1 MKAIILSIL
10 IFIGIECE
18 AQEQFTSLEWNAG
31 VAYTD
36 DTDGYFPGCS
46 YLIGTTYITKSNLVV
61 DAQIGLA
68 FPTGVTGKV
77 GVGFKAKNAI
87 ITAGIRPFP
96 SHAYLQLQWLP
107 NNKHHSFIFSF
118 EESAYSMTG
127 NDERIYGSLSYW
139 YDLSAYSIRLATVG
153 YRWNLGSKFG
163 RK

>member
-10 IFIGIECE
+10 VFIGIECE
-18 AQEQFTSLEWNAG
+18 AQEQFTSLEWNTG
-31 VAYTD
+31 VAYID
-36 DTDGYFPGCS
+36 DIDGYFPGCS

-68 FPTGVTGKV
+68 FITGATGKV

-87 ITAGIRPFP
+87 ITAGIRPYP
-96 SHAYLQLQWLP
+96 SHAYLQFQWLP
-107 NNKHHSFIFSF
+107 YNKHHSFIFSF

-127 NDERIYGSLSYW
+127 NDDWYGP
-139 YDLSAYSIRLATVG
+139 SAFSIRLATVG

>member
-31 VAYTD
+31 VCYTD
-36 DTDGYFPGCS
+36 DEFYFPGCS
-46 YLIGTTYITKSNLVV
+46 YLIGTTYITKSNLVL

-68 FPTGVTGKV
+68 FPTLATGKV

-107 NNKHHSFIFSF
+107 KNKNYSFILSY
-118 EESAYSMTG
+118 EESAASFFDSYRYSDFG
-127 NDERIYGSLSYW
+127 FWPSASYQS
-139 YDLSAYSIRLATVG
+139 YRLATVG

>member
-1 MKAIILSIL
+1 MKAIILSVL

-31 VAYTD
+31 VCATD
-36 DTDGYFPGCS
+36 DVVDYFPGCS
-46 YLIGTTYITKSNLVV
+46 YLIGTTYITKSNLVL

-68 FPTGVTGKV
+68 LPLLVTGKV
-77 GVGFKAKNAI
+77 GVGFKAKNTI

-107 NNKHHSFIFSF
+107 YNKHHSFIFSF

-127 NDERIYGSLSYW
+127 SHDWKGWSGVSY
-139 YDLSAYSIRLATVG
+139 RLATLG

>member
-1 MKAIILSIL
+1 MKAIIMSIL

-18 AQEQFTSLEWNAG
+18 AQEQFTSLEWNVG
-31 VAYTD
+31 ICESND
-36 DTDGYFPGCS
+36 YFEYVPGCS
-46 YLIGTTYITKSNLVV
+46 YLIGTTYITKSNVVV

-87 ITAGIRPFP
+87 ITAGIRPYP

-107 NNKHHSFIFSF
+107 YNKHHSFIFSF
-118 EESAYSMTG
+118 EESAYSITG
-127 NDERIYGSLSYW
+127 NDDWYGP
-139 YDLSAYSIRLATVG
+139 SAFSIRLATVG

>member
-1 MKAIILSIL
+1 MKAIILSVL

-18 AQEQFTSLEWNAG
+18 AQEQFTSLEWNTG
-31 VAYTD
+31 VAHID
-36 DTDGYFPGCS
+36 DIDGYFPGGS
-46 YLIGTTYITKSNLVV
+46 YLIGTTYINENNVVV

-87 ITAGIRPFP
+87 ITAGIRPYP

-107 NNKHHSFIFSF
+107 YNKHHSFIFSF

-127 NDERIYGSLSYW
+127 NDDWYGP
-139 YDLSAYSIRLATVG
+139 SAFSFRLATVG

>member
-31 VAYTD
+31 VSASD
-36 DTDGYFPGCS
+36 ADEGEYFPGCS
-46 YLIGTTYITKSNLVV
+46 YLIGTTYITKSNVVV

-68 FPTGVTGKV
+68 LPTLVTGKV
-77 GVGFKAKNAI
+77 GVGFKAKNSI

-96 SHAYLQLQWLP
+96 LHAYLQLQWLP
-107 NNKHHSFIFSF
+107 YNKHHSFIFSF

-127 NDERIYGSLSYW
+127 GADF
-139 YDLSAYSIRLATVG
+139 DALSAFSIRLATVG

>member
-87 ITAGIRPFP
+87 ITAGIRPYP

-127 NDERIYGSLSYW
+127 NDDW

>member
-10 IFIGIECE
+10 ILIGIECE

-36 DTDGYFPGCS
+36 EIDGYFPGGS
-46 YLIGTTYITKSNLVV
+46 YLIGTTYITKSNVVV

-68 FPTGVTGKV
+68 FPTLVTGKV

-87 ITAGIRPFP
+87 ITAGIRPYP

-107 NNKHHSFIFSF
+107 YNKHHSFIFSF
-118 EESAYSMTG
+118 EESA
-127 NDERIYGSLSYW
+127 LSITDNYNW
-139 YDLSAYSIRLATVG
+139 EGWSTYSIRLATVG

>member
-31 VAYTD
+31 VSASD
-36 DTDGYFPGCS
+36 ADEGEYFPGCS
-46 YLIGTTYITKSNLVV
+46 YLIGTTYITKSNVVV

-68 FPTGVTGKV
+68 LPTLVTGKV
-77 GVGFKAKNAI
+77 GVGFKGENAI
-87 ITAGIRPFP
+87 ITAGIRPYP

-107 NNKHHSFIFSF
+107 ENKNHSFIFSF

-127 NDERIYGSLSYW
+127 NDYW
-139 YDLSAYSIRLATVG
+139 LGPSAFSIRLATVG

>member
-10 IFIGIECE
+10 IFIGIECK
-18 AQEQFTSLEWNAG
+18 AQEQFTSLEWNTG
-31 VAYTD
+31 VAYID
-36 DTDGYFPGCS
+36 DIDGYLPGCS

-68 FPTGVTGKV
+68 FPTGATGKV

-87 ITAGIRPFP
+87 ITAGIRPYP

-107 NNKHHSFIFSF
+107 YNKHHSFIFSF

-127 NDERIYGSLSYW
+127 NDDWYGP
-139 YDLSAYSIRLATVG
+139 SAWSIRLATVG

>member
-10 IFIGIECE
+10 VFIGIECE

-31 VAYTD
+31 VSYID
-36 DTDGYFPGCS
+36 LDGYFPGCS
-46 YLIGTTYITKSNLVV
+46 YLIGTTYITKSNLVL

-68 FPTGVTGKV
+68 FPTFVTGKI
-77 GVGFKAKNAI
+77 GFGLKAKNSI

-96 SHAYLQLQWLP
+96 AHAYIQMQWSP
-107 NNKHHSFIFSF
+107 NNKHRSFIFSF
-118 EESAYSMTG
+118 EESAYSMT
-127 NDERIYGSLSYW
+127 ND
-139 YDLSAYSIRLATVG
+139 YDWDGLSAYSIRLATVG

>member
-31 VAYTD
+31 VSYVD
-36 DTDGYFPGCS
+36 DGFYFPGCS
-46 YLIGTTYITKSNLVV
+46 YLIGTTYITKSNLVL

-68 FPTGVTGKV
+68 LPTLVTGKI

-87 ITAGIRPFP
+87 ITAGIRPYP
-96 SHAYLQLQWLP
+96 SHAYVQLQWLP
-107 NNKHHSFIFSF
+107 NNRHYSFIFSF
-118 EESAYSMTG
+118 EESALSMTDNYNWEG
-127 NDERIYGSLSYW
+127 R
-139 YDLSAYSIRLATVG
+139 SAYSIRLATVG

>member
-31 VAYTD
+31 VSYID
-36 DTDGYFPGCS
+36 LDGYFPGCS
-46 YLIGTTYITKSNLVV
+46 YLIGTTYITKSNLVL

-68 FPTGVTGKV
+68 FPTFVTGKI
-77 GVGFKAKNAI
+77 GFGLKAKNSI

-96 SHAYLQLQWLP
+96 AHAYIQMQWSP
-107 NNKHHSFIFSF
+107 NNKHRSFIFSF
-118 EESAYSMTG
+118 EESAYSMT
-127 NDERIYGSLSYW
+127 ND
-139 YDLSAYSIRLATVG
+139 YDWDGLSAYSIRLATVG

>member
-18 AQEQFTSLEWNAG
+18 AQEQFTSLEWNIG
-31 VAYTD
+31 ICESND
-36 DTDGYFPGCS
+36 YFEYVPGCS
-46 YLIGTTYITKSNLVV
+46 YLISTTYITKSNLVL

-68 FPTGVTGKV
+68 APTLVTGKV

-107 NNKHHSFIFSF
+107 NNKNYSFILSY
-118 EESAYSMTG
+118 EESAASFF
-127 NDERIYGSLSYW
+127 DSYRYTDFGFW
-139 YDLSAYSIRLATVG
+139 PSASYQSYRLATVG

>member
-18 AQEQFTSLEWNAG
+18 AQEQFTSLEWNTG
-31 VAYTD
+31 VAYID
-36 DTDGYFPGCS
+36 EIDGYAPGCS
-46 YLIGTTYITKSNLVV
+46 YLIGTTYINENNVVV

-68 FPTGVTGKV
+68 FPTLVTGKV

-87 ITAGIRPFP
+87 ITAGIRPYP

-107 NNKHHSFIFSF
+107 YNKHHSFIFSF

-127 NDERIYGSLSYW
+127 GADFEY
-139 YDLSAYSIRLATVG
+139 LSAFSIRLATVG

>member
-31 VAYTD
+31 VAYID
-36 DTDGYFPGCS
+36 DIDGYFPGCS
-46 YLIGTTYITKSNLVV
+46 YLIGTTYINENNVVV

-87 ITAGIRPFP
+87 ITAGLRPYP

-107 NNKHHSFIFSF
+107 YNKHHSFIFSF

-127 NDERIYGSLSYW
+127 NDDWYGP
-139 YDLSAYSIRLATVG
+139 SAFSIRLATVG

>member
-18 AQEQFTSLEWNAG
+18 AQEQFTSLEWNTG
-31 VAYTD
+31 VSYID
-36 DTDGYFPGCS
+36 LDGYFPGCS
-46 YLIGTTYITKSNLVV
+46 YLIGTTYITKSNLVL

-68 FPTGVTGKV
+68 FPTLVTGKI
-77 GVGFKAKNAI
+77 GFGLKTKNTI

-96 SHAYLQLQWLP
+96 SHAYIQMQWSP
-107 NNKHHSFIFSF
+107 NNKHQSFIFSF
-118 EESAYSMTG
+118 EESVYSMT
-127 NDERIYGSLSYW
+127 NN
-139 YDLSAYSIRLATVG
+139 YDWDGWSAYSIRLATVG

>member
-18 AQEQFTSLEWNAG
+18 AQEQFTSLEWNTG
-31 VAYTD
+31 VSYID
-36 DTDGYFPGCS
+36 LDGYFPGCS
-46 YLIGTTYITKSNLVV
+46 YLIGTTYITKSNLVL

-68 FPTGVTGKV
+68 FPTFVTGKI
-77 GVGFKAKNAI
+77 GFGLKAKNSI

-96 SHAYLQLQWLP
+96 AHAYIQMQWSP
-107 NNKHHSFIFSF
+107 NNKHRSFIFSF
-118 EESAYSMTG
+118 EEAANNMAR
-127 NDERIYGSLSYW
+127 NDNWEGWSFNSY
-139 YDLSAYSIRLATVG
+139 RLATVG

>member
-10 IFIGIECE
+10 ILIGIECE
-18 AQEQFTSLEWNAG
+18 AQEQFTSLEWNTG
-31 VAYTD
+31 VAHID
-36 DTDGYFPGCS
+36 EFDGYFPGCS
-46 YLIGTTYITKSNLVV
+46 YLIGTTYIMENNVVV

-68 FPTGVTGKV
+68 FPTLVTGKV
-77 GVGFKAKNAI
+77 GVGFKAENAI
-87 ITAGIRPFP
+87 ITAGIRPYP

-107 NNKHHSFIFSF
+107 ENKNHSFIFSF

-127 NDERIYGSLSYW
+127 NDDWYGP
-139 YDLSAYSIRLATVG
+139 SAFSIRLATVG

>member
-31 VAYTD
+31 VCATD
-36 DTDGYFPGCS
+36 DVVDYFPGCS
-46 YLIGTTYITKSNLVV
+46 YLIGTTYITKSNLVL

-68 FPTGVTGKV
+68 FPTLATGKV
-77 GVGFKAKNAI
+77 GIGFKAENVI
-87 ITAGIRPFP
+87 ITAGIRPYP

-107 NNKHHSFIFSF
+107 YNKRHSFIFSF
-118 EESAYSMTG
+118 EESANSMTG
-127 NDERIYGSLSYW
+127 DYNWEGRSF
-139 YDLSAYSIRLATVG
+139 YSIRLATVG

>member
-18 AQEQFTSLEWNAG
+18 AQEQFTSLEWNTG
-31 VAYTD
+31 VSYIETILE
-36 DTDGYFPGCS
+36 GPFPGCS
-46 YLIGTTYITKSNLVV
+46 YLIGTTYITKSNLVL

-68 FPTGVTGKV
+68 FPTLVTGKI
-77 GVGFKAKNAI
+77 GFGLKAKNSI

-96 SHAYLQLQWLP
+96 AHAYIQMQWSP
-107 NNKHHSFIFSF
+107 NNKHRSFIFSF
-118 EESAYSMTG
+118 EESAYSMT
-127 NDERIYGSLSYW
+127 ND
-139 YDLSAYSIRLATVG
+139 YDWAGWSAASIRLATVG

>member
-31 VAYTD
+31 VSASD
-36 DTDGYFPGCS
+36 ADEGEYFPGCS
-46 YLIGTTYITKSNLVV
+46 YLIGTTYITKSNVVV

-68 FPTGVTGKV
+68 LPTLVTGKV
-77 GVGFKAKNAI
+77 GVGFKAKNSI

-96 SHAYLQLQWLP
+96 LHAYLQLQWLP
-107 NNKHHSFIFSF
+107 YNKHHSFIFSF

-127 NDERIYGSLSYW
+127 NDDWYGP
-139 YDLSAYSIRLATVG
+139 SAFSIRLATVG

>member
-31 VAYTD
+31 VSYVD
-36 DTDGYFPGCS
+36 DGFYFPGCS
-46 YLIGTTYITKSNLVV
+46 YLIGTTYITKSNLVL

-68 FPTGVTGKV
+68 LPTLVTGKV
-77 GVGFKAKNAI
+77 GVGFKAKNVI
-87 ITAGIRPFP
+87 ITAGIRPYP
-96 SHAYLQLQWLP
+96 SHAYIQLQRLS
-107 NNKHHSFIFSF
+107 NNKHHSFTFSF
-118 EESAYSMTG
+118 EESADSMTG
-127 NDERIYGSLSYW
+127 NGNYNWQGRSF
-139 YDLSAYSIRLATVG
+139 YSIRLATVG

>member
-31 VAYTD
+31 LAYIPEYD
-36 DTDGYFPGCS
+36 ESIPGFS
-46 YLIGTTYITKSNLVV
+46 YLIGTTYITEGNVV
-61 DAQIGLA
+61 LDAQIGLA
-68 FPTGVTGKV
+68 APTLVTGKV

-87 ITAGIRPFP
+87 ITAGIRPYP

-118 EESAYSMTG
+118 EESAASFSDSYSTPG
-127 NDERIYGSLSYW
+127 FAFWERASYQSL
-139 YDLSAYSIRLATVG
+139 RLVTVG

>member
-18 AQEQFTSLEWNAG
+18 AQEQFTSLEWNTG
-31 VAYTD
+31 VSSIALDGYLHSN
-36 DTDGYFPGCS
+36 GYFPGCS
-46 YLIGTTYITKSNLVV
+46 YLIGTTYITKSNLVL

-68 FPTGVTGKV
+68 FPTLVTGKI
-77 GVGFKAKNAI
+77 GFGLKAKNSI

-96 SHAYLQLQWLP
+96 AHAYIQMQWSP
-107 NNKHHSFIFSF
+107 NNKHRSFIFSF
-118 EESAYSMTG
+118 EESAYSMT
-127 NDERIYGSLSYW
+127 NDDDWAGGSFS
-139 YDLSAYSIRLATVG
+139 SIRLATVG